1 MSAWTEKYLVYVGS
15 VRRYSP
21 RTVTIYGEILRGFE
35 EFCGTAAEESLLP
48 TFIRSYEVSLMKK
61 DSARTVNL
69 HLSVLSG
76 FSKFL
81 IREGVLKTNPVRG
94 VSRPK
99 AEKRLP
105 EYYRE
110 SSMADYF
117 ASTAY
122 LPRESEA
129 LSGDPHYY
137 GKLLS
142 RIIILLLFNCGIR
155 RAELISLTHSSL
167 NRGRKVLSVRGKGDK
182 MREIPV
188 LDDIIDEITVY
199 EDVAAAKFGAWKA
212 DGPLLLTESGR
223 ALYPVYVDRIIKREL
238 AGVPGITG
246 RRSPHVLRH
255 SVATQLLSEG
265 ADLNSIKEM
274 LGHASLAA
282 TQVYTHNSPE
292 KLKKVYAAAHPRA
305 KK

>member
-1 MSAWTEKYLVYVGS
+1 MSALTEKYLAYVAT
-15 VRRYSP
+15 VRRYSE
-21 RTVTIYGEILRGFE
+21 RTVTIYGDVLAGFE
-35 EFCGTAAEESLLP
+35 EFAGTPAEESLIP
-48 TFIRSYEVSLMKK
+48 AIIRSYEVSLMKK
-61 DSARTVNL
+61 DSPRTVNL

-81 IREGVLKTNPVRG
+81 VREGIIKTNPVKT

-99 AEKRLP
+99 LEKRLP

-110 SSMADYF
+110 ASMKDYF
-117 ASTAY
+117 SSTAY
-122 LPRESEA
+122 LPREVEA
-129 LSGDPHYY
+129 LSGDPAYY

-142 RIIILLLFNCGIR
+142 RTIILLLFSCGVR
-155 RAELISLTHSSL
+155 RAELLSLKHSSL
-167 NRGRKVLSVRGKGDK
+167 DRGRKVFIVRGKGDK

-188 LDDIIDEITVY
+188 VDELIKEIDVY
-199 EDVAAAKFGAWKA
+199 EKVAAEKFGAPEK
-212 DGPLLLTESGR
+212 DSPLLLTEKGN
-223 ALYPVYVDRIIKREL
+223 ALYPVYVDRAVKREL
-238 AGVPGITG
+238 SGVPGITG

-255 SVATQLLSEG
+255 TIATELLSDG

-274 LGHASLAA
+274 LGHSSLAA

>member
-1 MSAWTEKYLVYVGS
+1 MSAWTEKYLDYVGS
-15 VRRYSP
+15 VRRYSE
-21 RTVTIYGEILRGFE
+21 RTVTIYREVLGGFE
-35 EFCGTAAEESLLP
+35 EFVGTPAEESLLP
-48 TFIRSYEVSLMKK
+48 TLIRSYEVSLMKK

-81 IREGVLKTNPVRG
+81 IREGVLKTNPVKT

-99 AEKRLP
+99 LEKRLP

-110 SSMADYF
+110 ASMADYF
-117 ASTAY
+117 SSTAY
-122 LPRESEA
+122 LPREAET
-129 LSGDPHYY
+129 LSGDPAYY

-142 RIIILLLFNCGIR
+142 RTVILLLFSCGVR

-188 LDDIIDEITVY
+188 LDDIIDEISVY
-199 EDVAAAKFGAWKA
+199 EDVTTAKFGAWKG
-212 DGPLLLTESGR
+212 DDPLLLTETGR
-223 ALYPVYVDRIIKREL
+223 ALYPVYVDRIVKKEL
-238 AGVPGITG
+238 SGVKGVTG

-255 SVATQLLSEG
+255 TIATELLSDG

-274 LGHASLAA
+274 LGHSSLAA

>member
-1 MSAWTEKYLVYVGS
+1 MSAWTEKYLAYVGS
-15 VRRYSP
+15 VRRYSE
-21 RTVTIYGEILRGFE
+21 RTLTIYGDVLRGFE
-35 EFCGTAAEESLLP
+35 EFTGTPAEESLLP
-48 TFIRSYEVSLMKK
+48 TFIRSYEVDLMKK

-76 FSKFL
+76 FAKFL
-81 IREGVLKTNPVRG
+81 IREGVLETNPVKS

-110 SSMADYF
+110 ASMAEYF
-117 ASTAY
+117 SSTAY
-122 LPRESEA
+122 LPKEAEA
-129 LSGDPHYY
+129 LSGDPEYY

-188 LDDIIDEITVY
+188 LDEIIDEISVY
-199 EDVAAAKFGAWKA
+199 EDVAAAKFGARNA

-223 ALYPVYVDRIIKREL
+223 TLYPVYVDRTVKREL
-238 AGVPGITG
+238 SGVKGVTG

-255 SVATQLLSEG
+255 TIATELLSDG

>member
-1 MSAWTEKYLVYVGS
+1 MSAWTEKYLAYVGS
-15 VRRYSP
+15 VRRYSE
-21 RTVTIYGEILRGFE
+21 RTLTIYGDVLRSFE
-35 EFCGTAAEESLLP
+35 EFTGTPAEESLLP
-48 TFIRSYEVSLMKK
+48 TFIRSYEVDLMKK

-76 FSKFL
+76 FAKFL
-81 IREGVLKTNPVRG
+81 IREGVLKTNPVKG

-110 SSMADYF
+110 ASMAEYF
-117 ASTAY
+117 SSTAY
-122 LPRESEA
+122 LPKEAEA
-129 LSGDPHYY
+129 LSGDPEYY

-188 LDDIIDEITVY
+188 LDEIIDEISVY
-199 EDVAAAKFGAWKA
+199 EDVAAAKFGARNA

-223 ALYPVYVDRIIKREL
+223 PLYPVYVDRTVKREL
-238 AGVPGITG
+238 SGVKGVTG

-255 SVATQLLSEG
+255 TIATELLSDG